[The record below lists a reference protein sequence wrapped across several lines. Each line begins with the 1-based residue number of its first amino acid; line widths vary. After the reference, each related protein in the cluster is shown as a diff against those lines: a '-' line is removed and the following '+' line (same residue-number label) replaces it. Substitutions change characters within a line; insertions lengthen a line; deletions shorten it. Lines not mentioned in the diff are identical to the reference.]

1 MPTTTLALSGV
12 RQSSRVRHTP
22 TESEIQGLHAIAAE
36 RLQGERDSLM
46 FSWAEEVG
54 SRRAEFLRICKSHM
68 PTSDV
73 LAELIEKD
81 EPWIIRVTRKG
92 GKTKPLTVPCDLIIR
107 TQDFIEF
114 GRSDIVKRCQKE
126 IVGYREP
133 EEVFLSSKTGLAL
146 HPDSV
151 TSIGRRTFRQAGI
164 SNANVHRLRARF
176 AVRTIETLVDALF
189 ENQIVGSES
198 SWIETILIKAAEMM
212 GHSNPS
218 SLRPYLTYV
227 LNRRI
232 QTADSTKAEKLASR
246 LRQMRLHEA
255 TIVRRLGQY
264 QDLQDVAKHI
274 QAGRQA
280 KAASALREM
289 ANKLDPN

>member
-1 MPTTTLALSGV
+1 
-12 RQSSRVRHTP
+12 
-22 TESEIQGLHAIAAE
+22 
-36 RLQGERDSLM
+36 M

-68 PTSDV
+68 PSSDTF
-73 LAELIEKD
+73 ADLIERD
-81 EPWIIRVTRKG
+81 EPWVIMVTRKG

-114 GRSDIVKRCQKE
+114 GRSEIVERCQRE

-133 EEVFLSSKTGLAL
+133 DEVFLSSKTGLAL

-164 SNANVHRLRARF
+164 LKANIHRLRARF

-189 ENQIVGSES
+189 EDKIIGSES
-198 SWIETILIKAAEMM
+198 NWIETILVKAAEMM
-212 GHSNPS
+212 GQSDPR

-232 QTADSTKAEKLASR
+232 QTSDSTKAGKLASR
-246 LRQMRLHEA
+246 LRQLRLHEG
-255 TIVRRLGQY
+255 TVVRRLGQY
-264 QDLQDVAKHI
+264 HDLQEVAKHI
-274 QAGRQA
+274 QAGRESD
-280 KAASALREM
+280 AATALRNL
-289 ANKLDPN
+289 ADKLERTVEN